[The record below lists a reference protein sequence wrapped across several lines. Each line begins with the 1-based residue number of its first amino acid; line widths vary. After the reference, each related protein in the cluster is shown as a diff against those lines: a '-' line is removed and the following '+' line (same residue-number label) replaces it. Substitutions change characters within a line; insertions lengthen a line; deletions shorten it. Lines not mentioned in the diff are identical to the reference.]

1 MNPGSTPGL
10 LRNYEPEKL
19 LGHFN
24 LREIGSLTS
33 SRVSIKYIIRSPYN
47 YVTKITLFW
56 LDKNNNYNDLFKK
69 EKKVI

>member
-1 MNPGSTPGL
+1 MNPGSTSGL

-24 LREIGSLTS
+24 FEIGSLTS
-33 SRVSIKYIIRSPYN
+33 SRVSIKHIIRSPYN

-56 LDKNNNYNDLFKK
+56 LDKNNIYNGLFQI
-69 EKKVI
+69 EKK